1 MHKTMNEN
9 MVDSIVQDETFSYS
23 LYKRMVNKYLEIDY
37 REITIQNR
45 VITPLLD
52 RLFINEKD
60 ISIVDISTQYDNNNS
75 KIHDTR
81 FYREEKTSPPDLLV
95 ARHWNYGNVDNDEI
109 DYLAVVEVKS
119 PGLNPFY
126 NKDKN
131 KDDINNQL
139 KTHLEA
145 NDKVILTDCIK
156 WEFFEKEYGLDPV
169 KTINLFDENN
179 NWKRKDG
186 KIPEFLIEEFQFEP
200 TYEDESEEWNQ
211 LCEYIREFLNGN

>member
-9 MVDSIVQDETFSYS
+9 LVNSIVHGETFSYS
-23 LYKRMVNKYLEIDY
+23 NYKRLVNKYLEIDW

-75 KIHDTR
+75 EIHDTR
-81 FYREEKTSPPDLLV
+81 TYRKERTSPPDLLV
-95 ARHWNYGNVDNDEI
+95 ARHWNYSNVDNDKI
-109 DYLAVVEVKS
+109 DYLGVVEVKS
-119 PGLNPFY
+119 PILNPVY

-131 KDDINNQL
+131 KFEGQI
-139 KTHLEA
+139 KTHLEV
-145 NDKVILTDCIK
+145 NDKVILTDCIQ
-156 WEFFEKEYGLDPV
+156 WQFFKKEYGLDPV
-169 KTINLFDENN
+169 TTINLYEENN
-179 NWKRKDG
+179 NWKRKDS
-186 KIPEFLIEEFQFEP
+186 KTPEFLLEGFQFET
-200 TYEDESEEWNQ
+200 TYEDEPEEWNQ